1 MADIQ
6 ELLMVQVALESKQ
19 ARVKALTDKRL
30 ESILECLNNGSTV
43 KEISETLSIS
53 KTRVYKILEKGKQNG

>member
-19 ARVKALTDKRL
+19 AKVKALTDKRL
-30 ESILECLNNGSTV
+30 ESILACLNNGSTV
-43 KEISETLSIS
+43 KEISEALSIA

>member
-19 ARVKALTDKRL
+19 ARVKSLTDKRL
-30 ESILECLNNGSTV
+30 ECILACLNNGSTV

-53 KTRVYKILEKGKQNG
+53 KTRVYKILEKGKQSG

>member
-43 KEISETLSIS
+43 KEISEALSIS

>member
-19 ARVKALTDKRL
+19 ERVKALTDKRL

-43 KEISETLSIS
+43 KEISEALSIS